1 MKCKYCGKE
10 IKSTGGCDCKH
21 ANVIIPNIDI
31 VAYEHEYFNRNR
43 HIWSV
48 DIRLWDEY
56 RELVSPNVRYI
67 KSRPLVYKE

>member
-1 MKCKYCGKE
+1 MDYK
-10 IKSTGGCDCKH
+10 CDCGQIRCICEKKKL
-21 ANVIIPNIDI
+21 PNIEI
-31 VAYEHEYFNRNR
+31 VAYEHEYFDRNS

-48 DIRLWDEY
+48 DIRPWDEY